1 MSTGSPS
8 KTIVASLRAEPLG
21 SVIIDAA
28 LRECALRSARL
39 VVLDARPNDE
49 QPPQPSSLAKEAER
63 RAREAGVEV
72 EVRAMARSRSAG
84 TTAVWLASEL
94 DADLLIIG
102 LRRRSPVGKLVLG
115 SDTQDAVL
123 GADCPI
129 LAVKAAPEHD

>member
-1 MSTGSPS
+1 
-8 KTIVASLRAEPLG
+8 VELRAMP
-21 SVIIDAA
+21 
-28 LRECALRSARL
+28 
-39 VVLDARPNDE
+39 
-49 QPPQPSSLAKEAER
+49 
-63 RAREAGVEV
+63 
-72 EVRAMARSRSAG
+72 RSRSAG